1 MLKNGEG
8 VGRPQGLPQKGT
20 AGRDENRLLA
30 ALPQGEYDRLAPRLI
45 RVQFKLKQ
53 VLFQSGEPF
62 SSIYFPVRG
71 VVSFLGELA
80 GTRRVA
86 AYLAGSE
93 GVVGLPLLFGIERS
107 PLRAQVQAPGEA
119 WRLSAED
126 FRDELERGGPF
137 KDVLWRHAGST
148 MTRLIQSV
156 VCASSH
162 ALDKRCC
169 RWLLMMHD
177 RIRSNEFLLTQGDLA
192 EMIGARRASV
202 TEIAGTLQRAGLIDY
217 KRGKIR
223 IRNRAGLETAACECY
238 RMDRI

>member
-1 MLKNGEG
+1 VLKNGEG
-8 VGRPQGLPQKGT
+8 ADRPQGVPQKGAT
-20 AGRDENRLLA
+20 GGEENRLLA
-30 ALPQGEYDRLAPRLI
+30 ALPQAEYELLATRLA

-53 VLFQSGEPF
+53 VLFQAAEQF
-62 SSIYFPVRG
+62 HCVYFPVQG
-71 VVSFLGELA
+71 VVSFLGEPA
-80 GTRRVA
+80 GKRRVA

-93 GVVGLPLLFGIERS
+93 GVVGLPLLFGVERS
-107 PLRAQVQAPGEA
+107 PVRAQVQAPGEA

-126 FRDELERGGPF
+126 FRQELARGGPF
-137 KDVLWRHAGST
+137 RDVLWRHAGSI

-177 RIRSNEFLLTQGDLA
+177 RIRSDEFLLTQGDLA

>member
-1 MLKNGEG
+1 
-8 VGRPQGLPQKGT
+8 
-20 AGRDENRLLA
+20 
-30 ALPQGEYDRLAPRLI
+30 
-45 RVQFKLKQ
+45 
-53 VLFQSGEPF
+53 
-62 SSIYFPVRG
+62 
-71 VVSFLGELA
+71 
-80 GTRRVA
+80 
-86 AYLAGSE
+86 
-93 GVVGLPLLFGIERS
+93 
-107 PLRAQVQAPGEA
+107 
-119 WRLSAED
+119 
-126 FRDELERGGPF
+126 
-137 KDVLWRHAGST
+137 

-177 RIRSNEFLLTQGDLA
+177 RIRSDEFLLTQGDLA